1 MTMESAR
8 IMPTASPQAEI
19 DGGIADRL
27 ALHRLCDFAVKEA
40 QIARQVQAKD
50 PARAR
55 RILQLLAKRIG
66 EEG

>member
-1 MTMESAR
+1 MRLDSAR
-8 IMPTASPQAEI
+8 IMPPSSPQAEI

-40 QIARQVQAKD
+40 QIARQVQTKD

-55 RILQLLAKRIG
+55 RILQLMAKRIG